1 MAGLAACAMNPED
14 LHKNGFDDDALWQ
27 AQKAAFWLT
36 YRETTWFN
44 FIEGYT
50 HDLQRPNDRKD
61 GGRLCSVSDWH
72 ADQ

>member
-1 MAGLAACAMNPED
+1 MAST
-14 LHKNGFDDDALWQ
+14 KTAL
-27 AQKAAFWLT
+27 WLT

-61 GGRLCSVSDWH
+61 GG
-72 ADQ
+72 